1 MPSRFNSSHLRPLLA
16 TSALISSLVLT
27 SCAIKPLIQGEGLR
41 SKALPTVKIPDQFA
55 MQGKQSGAP
64 SNLVKVDDA
73 WLKQFQDEELN
84 QLVAEALRN
93 SPDIQV
99 IAARRLQAESLINAA
114 SGAQYPGI
122 NAFGN
127 TGGKAGSSGSGT
139 TGYYIGAGWE
149 LDLWGRVRTS
159 IAGASQN
166 ARSINADQ
174 DAARLSLIATL
185 TKTAWLARVLQEQAR
200 LTNESAAAAQT
211 VSDLT
216 AIREKIGASSEAD
229 VSASKLAASQAKEL
243 ALSAAL
249 ARDQGLRAVEVL
261 LGRYPDAKLLSTT
274 RLPQLPAPIAP
285 GLPTDLLERRPD
297 IIAAEARVNSAFYAT
312 EEKRLARLPKISLTA
327 GFGYIN
333 SEVFALTRGP
343 STSLGTG
350 ANVFIPLFQGGAIEA
365 QIAYQNAEAQAAIA
379 NYGKVALN
387 AFNDVENALN
397 GEATW
402 RERSTLLQSQL
413 TEQRRLMDNRR
424 SEFRIG
430 RVDQRQ
436 VQQEIIRTNAIEM
449 NWRQGQVDALAQR
462 VNLYL
467 ALGGSPTE

>member
-1 MPSRFNSSHLRPLLA
+1 MMLM
-16 TSALISSLVLT
+16 
-27 SCAIKPLIQGEGLR
+27 SCSIKPPIEGDGLR
-41 SKALPTVKIPDQFA
+41 SKALPTVTFPNQFA
-55 MQGKQSGAP
+55 GHSKQAGNPSGFA
-64 SNLVKVDDA
+64 KVDDA
-73 WLKQFQDEELN
+73 WLKQFQDEDLN
-84 QLVAEALRN
+84 RLVAEALRN

-114 SGAQYPGI
+114 SGAQYPGV

-127 TGGKAGSSGSGT
+127 TGGKVGSSGTGL
-139 TGYYIGAGWE
+139 TGYYVGAGWE

-174 DAARLSLIATL
+174 DAARLSLIGTL

-200 LTNESAAAAQT
+200 LTNESAVAAQT
-211 VSDLT
+211 ISDLT
-216 AIREKIGASSEAD
+216 VIREKIGASSEAD

-249 ARDQGLRAVEVL
+249 ARDQALRAVEVL
-261 LGRYPDAKLLSTT
+261 VGRYPDAKPLSITQ
-274 RLPQLPAPIAP
+274 LPKLPAPVAP

-424 SEFRIG
+424 AEFRIG